1 MGGTAGF
8 KTGNTGPT
16 GEQTALANYNFGE
29 NLVANADA
37 FSRGTGMS
45 TMHTQAD
52 VGAQANRAYDIGRM
66 SIANS
71 QAQTQAGNQLKGQ
84 AGSNIG
90 ALGGLIGGLK

>member
-8 KTGNTGPT
+8 KTGDTGPT
-16 GEQTALANYNFGE
+16 GPQTALANYNFGE

-37 FSRGTGMS
+37 FSRGAGMS

-52 VGAQANRAYDIGRM
+52 IGAQANRAFDIGRE

-71 QAQTQAGNQLKGQ
+71 QAQTQAGNSLKGQ